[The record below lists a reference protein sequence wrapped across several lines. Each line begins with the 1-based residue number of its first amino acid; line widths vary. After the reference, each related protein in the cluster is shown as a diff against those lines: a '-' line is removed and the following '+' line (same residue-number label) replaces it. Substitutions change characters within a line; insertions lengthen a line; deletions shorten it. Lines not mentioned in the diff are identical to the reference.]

1 MKCLLI
7 KNADVY
13 APQPLGIVDVL
24 IINDKIAKI
33 GQQLAAPQGLNC
45 QILDAQKRKVV
56 PGYVDQHV
64 HIIGGGGESGPY
76 SRTPEINL
84 SELTKVHYYRSR
96 RFRYRRH
103 LQTQRKPAGQG
114 QGPDA

>member
-13 APQPLGIVDVL
+13 APQPLGIVDLL

-33 GQQLAAPQGLNC
+33 GQQLAAPQGLDC

-76 SRTPEINL
+76 SRTPELNL
-84 SELTKVHYYRSR
+84 SGH
-96 RFRYRRH
+96 RRH
-103 LQTQRKPAGQG
+103 LQT
-114 QGPDA
+114 

>member
-13 APQPLGIVDVL
+13 APQPLGIVDIL

-33 GQQLAAPQGLNC
+33 GQQLAAPQGLDC
-45 QILDAQKRKVV
+45 QILDAQERKVV

-64 HIIGGGGESGPY
+64 HIIEDVIRSLQPY
-76 SRTPEINL
+76 TGNQPQRADEGW
-84 SELTKVHYYRSR
+84 HYNRSR
-96 RFRYRRH
+96 RFGYRRH
-103 LQTQRKPAGQG
+103 LQTQRKPAGEG

>member
-13 APQPLGIVDVL
+13 APQPLGIVDIL

-33 GQQLAAPQGLNC
+33 GQRLAAPQGLDC
-45 QILDAQKRKVV
+45 QILDAQKRKVF

-64 HIIGGGGESGPY
+64 HISAVAVNPAPIAV
-76 SRTPEINL
+76 L
-84 SELTKVHYYRSR
+84 
-96 RFRYRRH
+96 
-103 LQTQRKPAGQG
+103 RKSTSAS
-114 QGPDA
+114 